1 MKVCFFGSY
10 EQEAYNPL
18 LKKILERQEIEVIE
32 CQEDIT
38 GISSLISAYF
48 RLLFKHRKLNY
59 DVMIIPWRG
68 IITLPLAK
76 LISKKP
82 IIYHAFISIYDTL
95 VINRKTIKPNSI
107 KAKFVHFVEKMA
119 CKWSDLVLTETFAS
133 RDYFVNEFG
142 LEEKKFKRLF
152 TSADESVFRPIPYK
166 EPNQEFK
173 VLFFGSFHP
182 IHGISSI
189 IEATKIL
196 SDHRE
201 IIFKFCGK
209 GQEKSAI
216 EALAKKYKLSNV
228 EFLGF
233 VEKSVL
239 LKNIEEAD
247 VCLGIFGD
255 NIKAKNVVTNK
266 VLQILSSQK
275 PLITMDSKAIREINV
290 ESEKNCI
297 LVPPKNPK
305 KLAEAVLFL
314 KENPQKQ
321 KSIAMA
327 GHELFVKNLSMEKTG
342 KLLVGYIEELIN
354 SK

>member
-38 GISSLISAYF
+38 GISSLISAYL
-48 RLLFKHRKLNY
+48 RLLFNHRKLNY

-68 IITLPLAK
+68 VITLPLAK

-82 IIYHAFISIYDTL
+82 IIYHAFVSIYDTL
-95 VINRKTIKPNSI
+95 VIDRKTIKPNSI
-107 KAKFVHFVEKMA
+107 KAKFVHFVEKMT

-133 RDYFVNEFG
+133 RDYFVNEFAVDK
-142 LEEKKFKRLF
+142 KKFRRLF

-166 EPNQEFK
+166 EPKQEFK
-173 VLFFGSFHP
+173 VLFWGSFIP
-182 IHGISSI
+182 LHGLATI
-189 IEATKIL
+189 IEAAKIL
-196 SDHRE
+196 SDHKE

-228 EFLGF
+228 EFLGY
-233 VEKSVL
+233 VKKSVL

-266 VLQILSSQK
+266 VLQILCSQK
-275 PLITMDSKAIREINV
+275 PLITMDSKAVREINV

-342 KLLVGYIEELIN
+342 KLLFGYIE
-354 SK
+354 

>member
-10 EQEAYNPL
+10 EQEAYNL
-18 LKKILERQEIEVIE
+18 VLKKILERQEIEVIE

-38 GISSLISAYF
+38 GIPSLISAYF